1 LRRAAIRATNIL
13 MNQSEGA
20 MPTTESSGTKPQV
33 CTGEGQ
39 TAYKSALG
47 YQRLGVDPKILQRV
61 PFFGLQLKTIGRA
74 IRGTAGITHAFDLL
88 LGSEDPDARK
98 VSDAYR
104 SVPAS
109 YRRLLAPEA
118 FCLAAGVEPNRVL
131 EILTVIAVRR
141 MGQVST
147 IVAAALQPRVVE
159 KMVERALQDDG
170 VRDRTRFLEATG
182 FMPSAG
188 VPSFVQQTVA
198 KWTL

>member
-1 LRRAAIRATNIL
+1 
-13 MNQSEGA
+13 
-20 MPTTESSGTKPQV
+20 
-33 CTGEGQ
+33 
-39 TAYKSALG
+39 
-47 YQRLGVDPKILQRV
+47 VDPKNLQRV
-61 PFFGLQLKTIGRA
+61 PFFARQLKNLARA
-74 IRGTAGITHAFDLL
+74 VRDSVAITHAFDLL

-109 YRRLLAPEA
+109 YRPLLAPEA

-182 FMPSAG
+182 FLPSAG
-188 VPSFVQQTVA
+188 VPSFVRQAGA
-198 KWTL
+198 K